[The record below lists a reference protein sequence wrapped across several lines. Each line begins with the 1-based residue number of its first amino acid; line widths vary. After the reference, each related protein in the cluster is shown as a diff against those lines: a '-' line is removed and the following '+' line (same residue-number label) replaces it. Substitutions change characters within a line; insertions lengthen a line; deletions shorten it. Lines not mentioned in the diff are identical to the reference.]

1 MLFCSQAFLV
11 FFALVFTLYWAMPWQ
26 RARVWL
32 LLAASYYFYASWN
45 HWLAL
50 LIFTTTIVDYGVA
63 LGMDATASPAK
74 RRALLIASLVGNLG
88 MLGYFKYTN
97 FFLASLQSAL
107 QAAGMSTSI
116 PLLSILL
123 PIGISFYTFEAINY
137 TVDVYRRRIPAER
150 NLAHFL
156 LFILFFPH
164 LIAGPIVRA
173 ADFLPQIRRPKRWS
187 WLRGQVGVQLF
198 LLGVIKKL
206 AIADRLALFVD
217 PVFKDPAQYST
228 YATWMAFIGYALQVY
243 CDFSGYSDMALGGA
257 HLLGYKLVRNFDMP
271 FLAPNITEFWRRW
284 HISLSSWLRDY
295 LFIPLGGSRGGRW
308 QTARNLIITMT
319 VCGLWH
325 GAAWTYIAFGTLQGL
340 LLVGHRAFTDVRRHV
355 PLVGRLARVLDTGPG
370 TALCIVLTFLTFCVS
385 LVIFRAPS
393 FTVAGAIF
401 GRLVVR
407 ADGARVGLHSNGLW
421 YTLVLVIVA
430 HLATRFG
437 WWRRVQAWVPAPVL
451 GGAYAVALSFTLLFA
466 PDNGQA
472 FIYFQF

>member
-26 RARVWL
+26 RGRVWL
-32 LLAASYYFYASWN
+32 LLVASYFFYASWN

-50 LIFTTTIVDYGVA
+50 LIFATTIVDYCVA

-74 RRALLIASLVGNLG
+74 RRVLLIASLVGNLG
-88 MLGYFKYTN
+88 MLGYFKYAN
-97 FFLASLQSAL
+97 FFLDSLQTAL
-107 QAAGMSTSI
+107 QTAGMSTSI
-116 PLLSILL
+116 PLLSIIL

-137 TVDVYRRRIPAER
+137 TVDVYRGRMRAER

-173 ADFLPQIRRPKRWS
+173 SDFLPQIRRAKRWS
-187 WLRGQVGVQLF
+187 WMRGQVGVQLF

-217 PVFKDPAQYST
+217 PVFKDPGQYSS
-228 YATWMAFIGYALQVY
+228 YATWIAIIAYALQVY
-243 CDFSGYSDMALGGA
+243 CDFSGYSDMALGAA

-271 FLAPNITEFWRRW
+271 FLAPNIAEFWRRW

-325 GAAWTYIAFGTLQGL
+325 GAAWTYVAFGALHGL
-340 LLVGHRAFTDVRRHV
+340 LLVGYRTFANARRNV
-355 PLVGRLARVLDTGPG
+355 PLVTRLTRVLDTAPG
-370 TALCIVLTFLTFCVS
+370 TALCVVLTFLTFCVS
-385 LVIFRAPS
+385 LAIFRAPS
-393 FTVAGAIF
+393 FTAAGTTL
-401 GRLVVR
+401 GRLFIR
-407 ADGARVGLHSNGLW
+407 TDGMRVGLHSNGLW
-421 YTLVLVIVA
+421 YTLVLMLVA
-430 HLATRFG
+430 HLAGRFG
-437 WWRRVQAWVPAPVL
+437 WWQRVQARLPAPVL
-451 GGAYAVALSFTLLFA
+451 GGAYALALSLTLLFA